1 MIYRILFISTLL
13 FGTFLNA
20 QIIEAKQLFN
30 KKVVKVKKEEVNITK
45 SYYGI
50 TKIDESSL
58 FDIVSRFDGYIT
70 KLYANKTYMKIKKD
84 APLYSIYSQEIQSI
98 QGELEIA
105 KEFNKNIYNSSLQK
119 LDNLAITKKKQK
131 KIKKNYEN
139 AKKHPRS

>member
-1 MIYRILFISTLL
+1 MMYRILFISTLL

-58 FDIVSRFDGYIT
+58 VDIVSRFDGYIT

-84 APLYSIYSQEIQSI
+84 THLYSIY
-98 QGELEIA
+98 
-105 KEFNKNIYNSSLQK
+105 F
-119 LDNLAITKKKQK
+119 
-131 KIKKNYEN
+131 
-139 AKKHPRS
+139 

>member
-13 FGTFLNA
+13 FGNFLNA

-58 FDIVSRFDGYIT
+58 VDIVSRFDGYIT
-70 KLYANKTYMKIKKD
+70 KLYANKT
-84 APLYSIYSQEIQSI
+84 
-98 QGELEIA
+98 
-105 KEFNKNIYNSSLQK
+105 
-119 LDNLAITKKKQK
+119 
-131 KIKKNYEN
+131 
-139 AKKHPRS
+139 